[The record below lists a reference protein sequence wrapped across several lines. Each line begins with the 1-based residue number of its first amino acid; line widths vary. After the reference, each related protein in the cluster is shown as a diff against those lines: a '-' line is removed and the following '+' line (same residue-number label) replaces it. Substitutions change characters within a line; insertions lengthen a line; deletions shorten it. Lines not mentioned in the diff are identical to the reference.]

1 MDRRSRVPSRAASS
15 RSSAAKDFPVAKRA
29 HVTISGRVQGV
40 GFRYATRRR
49 AQSAGLDGWVRNN
62 ADGTVEAVFE
72 GEREQVDA
80 LVAWCR
86 RGPSGA
92 RVDDVRVE
100 LEAPSGER
108 GFRGG

>member
-1 MDRRSRVPSRAASS
+1 V
-15 RSSAAKDFPVAKRA
+15 
-29 HVTISGRVQGV
+29 HLTISGRVQGV

-49 AQSAGLDGWVRNN
+49 AQSHGVHGWVRNN
-62 ADGTVEAVFE
+62 VDGTVEAVFE
-72 GEREQVDA
+72 GEPEHVDA

-108 GFRGG
+108 GFRAG

>member
-1 MDRRSRVPSRAASS
+1 M
-15 RSSAAKDFPVAKRA
+15 
-29 HVTISGRVQGV
+29 QGV

-49 AQSAGLDGWVRNN
+49 AESRGVYGWVRNN
-62 ADGTVEAVFE
+62 PDGTVEAVFE
-72 GEREQVDA
+72 GEPEQVDA

-92 RVDDVRVE
+92 RVDEVRVE

-108 GFRGG
+108 GFRTG